1 MNENFASQYIGL
13 VIIAVCILILML
25 AASEIRKKVLRLS
38 VGAVLLA
45 LLAIVCVLLATITT
59 LPTGRVAWVVVTTM
73 SALFCCTLLWQIQHD
88 K

>member
-1 MNENFASQYIGL
+1 MNDNFANQYVGL

-45 LLAIVCVLLATITT
+45 LLAIACAFLATITT
-59 LPTGRVAWVVVTTM
+59 LPAGKVAWVVVTAIST
-73 SALFCCTLLWQIQHD
+73 LFCSVLLWQIRHD